1 MKKHYDCKAWANAR
15 LERRCNSASRIYI
28 YVVVQ
33 FSSCFELSRNSLLHV
48 TFTFLCFIICRK
60 QKRFRKKIEQQ
71 HTCIDA
77 LTEKK
82 KLANHHIHWKR
93 KNLNKAVHLNF
104 IWSINTNKNMFL
116 IHWFWA
122 NLYQSWTS
130 VCRSLIDL
138 RKDLQRNY
146 YKKVIQLHR
155 LGRVGL
161 VAKEIMKSNI

>member
-1 MKKHYDCKAWANAR
+1 M
-15 LERRCNSASRIYI
+15 
-28 YVVVQ
+28 VQ
-33 FSSCFELSRNSLLHV
+33 FSSCFELSRNSSLYV
-48 TFTFLCFIICRK
+48 TYTFPCFVIWN
-60 QKRFRKKIEQQ
+60 KRALEKNIEQQ

-82 KLANHHIHWKR
+82 KLANQRIHQKR

-161 VAKEIMKSNI
+161 VAKEIVKSNI

>member
-1 MKKHYDCKAWANAR
+1 MNFAFLFFLFFFNLVMKKHYDCKAGANAR

-71 HTCIDA
+71 RTCIDA

-82 KLANHHIHWKR
+82 TCQSSHPLKKKKLEQGCSPQFYLEHKH
-93 KNLNKAVHLNF
+93 
-104 IWSINTNKNMFL
+104 
-116 IHWFWA
+116 
-122 NLYQSWTS
+122 Q
-130 VCRSLIDL
+130 
-138 RKDLQRNY
+138 
-146 YKKVIQLHR
+146 
-155 LGRVGL
+155 
-161 VAKEIMKSNI
+161 

>member
-1 MKKHYDCKAWANAR
+1 MKKHYDCKAWADAR

-60 QKRFRKKIEQQ
+60 QKRLRKKIEQQ

-82 KLANHHIHWKR
+82 LANHRIHWKR

-146 YKKVIQLHR
+146 YKKVIQLHQ

>member
-1 MKKHYDCKAWANAR
+1 MGWFCWAIKSHLFELCLPIFSLFFNLVMKKHYDCKAWANAK

-28 YVVVQ
+28 YVVLQ
-33 FSSCFELSRNSLLHV
+33 FSSCFELSKNSWLHV
-48 TFTFLCFIICRK
+48 TFTFPCFVIWN
-60 QKRFRKKIEQQ
+60 KRALEKNIEQQ

-82 KLANHHIHWKR
+82 KLANHRIHWKR

-130 VCRSLIDL
+130 VCRSLVDL
-138 RKDLQRNY
+138 
-146 YKKVIQLHR
+146 
-155 LGRVGL
+155 
-161 VAKEIMKSNI
+161 

>member
-1 MKKHYDCKAWANAR
+1 MKKHYDCKAGANAR

-48 TFTFLCFIICRK
+48 TFTFLCFVICRK

-82 KLANHHIHWKR
+82 NLPIITSTEKE
-93 KNLNKAVHLNF
+93 KN
-104 IWSINTNKNMFL
+104 
-116 IHWFWA
+116 
-122 NLYQSWTS
+122 
-130 VCRSLIDL
+130 
-138 RKDLQRNY
+138 
-146 YKKVIQLHR
+146 
-155 LGRVGL
+155 
-161 VAKEIMKSNI
+161 